1 MKVIFLQEVPEVASK
16 GEVKD
21 VADGYAQNF
30 LFPHGFARP
39 ATKEALAELE
49 AARRVEEKAAL
60 EDLQHA
66 ERLAERLDGFE
77 LELKTKASD
86 AGTFYAAITP
96 RRVAEELKH
105 HGFVVPPD
113 GVEFKMEHP
122 IKEPGEYEAVVH
134 LDHGLE
140 AEIKVIVEAI

>member
-1 MKVIFLQEVPEVASK
+1 MKVIFLQEVQDVAQK
-16 GEVKD
+16 GDVKD
-21 VADGYAQNF
+21 VADGYASNF
-30 LFPHGFARP
+30 LFPQGLARA

-49 AARRVEEKAAL
+49 AARQAEEKAAL
-60 EDLQHA
+60 EDLQRA

-86 AGTFYAAITP
+86 TGTFYAAITP
-96 RRVAEELKH
+96 RRIAEELKH
-105 HGFVVPPD
+105 HGFVVPSD
-113 GVEFKMEHP
+113 GVAFKVEHP

-140 AEIKVIVEAI
+140 AEIKVIIEVA